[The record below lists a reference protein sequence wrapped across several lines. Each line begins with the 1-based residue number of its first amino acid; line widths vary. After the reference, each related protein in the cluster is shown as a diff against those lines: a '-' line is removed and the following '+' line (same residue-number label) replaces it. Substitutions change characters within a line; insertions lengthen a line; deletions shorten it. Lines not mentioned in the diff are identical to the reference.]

1 MIKYIFSS
9 EKHVTNLH
17 VPGCEKLLGI
27 SFSSQREIFFFLFGT
42 QKNVAIF
49 KMLNPRT
56 EVNLKD
62 LLYLFLTVFIRSFIG
77 QYYVVREDTL
87 QGKASSVKAKDQS
100 S

>member
-1 MIKYIFSS
+1 MLQIYMFQSVK
-9 EKHVTNLH
+9 
-17 VPGCEKLLGI
+17 KLLGI
-27 SFSSQREIFFFLFGT
+27 SFSSQKEIFFFFFLFGN

-56 EVNLKD
+56 EVILKD

-77 QYYVVREDTL
+77 QYYVVRENTL